1 MASDKIVTLDAVSL
15 NKGEA
20 QLLDGVTFALERG
33 RFHALLGPNGA
44 GKSSLMRIL
53 YRAENDGTGMITL
66 DGKPLRDWPRKPYA
80 AQVGALV
87 QESVS
92 LAGLTLHEVVALGL
106 LPLALPREEA
116 RARCEEALALVGL
129 AARAGED
136 AAHLSGGEQQRLF
149 FAQLL
154 ALDPEIY
161 ILDEPHNHLDLHYQY
176 VLLDAVK
183 RRNRTVL
190 ASFHDL
196 TLATRFCD
204 RAFLLDHGKLVASG
218 ALEDVL
224 TPQRL
229 AEVYR
234 IDACYEGGV
243 LSIRGA
249 ITGENNRTLAIGSS
263 LPGGRGRLRQ
273 AG

>member
-1 MASDKIVTLDAVSL
+1 MASDPILALEAVSL
-15 NKGEA
+15 AKGNA
-20 QLLDGVTFALERG
+20 RLLDSVGFTLERG

-53 YRAENDGTGMITL
+53 YRAEDGHTGTVTL
-66 DGKPLRDWPRKPYA
+66 DGKPLKEWPRKAYA
-80 AQVGALV
+80 GRVGALV

-92 LAGLTLHEVVALGL
+92 LAGLTLSEVVNLGL
-106 LPLALPREEA
+106 LPLALPQSEA
-116 RARCEEALALVGL
+116 RDRADEALALVGL
-129 AARAGED
+129 VERAGED

-154 ALDPEIY
+154 ALDPDIY

-183 RRNRTVL
+183 RRGKTVL

-204 RAFLLDHGKLVASG
+204 RAFLLDHGRLAASG
-218 ALEDVL
+218 PLDEVL
-224 TPQRL
+224 TPARL
-229 AEVYR
+229 ASVYR
-234 IDACYEGGV
+234 IDASYQNG
-243 LSIRGA
+243 
-249 ITGENNRTLAIGSS
+249 TLAIKGAI
-263 LPGGRGRLRQ
+263 LDR
-273 AG
+273 

>member
-1 MASDKIVTLDAVSL
+1 MASDPILAVEAVGL
-15 NKGEA
+15 KKGGST
-20 QLLDGVTFALERG
+20 LLDNVSFGLERG

-53 YRAENDGTGMITL
+53 YRAETDNSGTVAVEGRS
-66 DGKPLRDWPRKPYA
+66 LRDWPRKAYA
-80 AQVGALV
+80 AKLGALV
-87 QESVS
+87 QEAVS
-92 LAGLTLHEVVALGL
+92 LSGLSLAEVVGLGL
-106 LPLALPREEA
+106 LPLALPRAEA
-116 RARCEEALALVGL
+116 AARSAEALALVGL
-129 AARAGED
+129 GARAGED

-154 ALDPEIY
+154 ALDPDIY

-183 RRNRTVL
+183 QRGKTVL

-204 RAFLLDHGKLVASG
+204 RAFLLDGGKLVAAG
-218 ALEDVL
+218 PLEAVL
-224 TPQRL
+224 TRERL
-229 AEVYR
+229 ASVYR
-234 IDACYEGGV
+234 IDADFRADGV
-243 LSIRGA
+243 QIRGA
-249 ITGENNRTLAIGSS
+249 I
-263 LPGGRGRLRQ
+263 

>member
-1 MASDKIVTLDAVSL
+1 MVSDPIVTLDSVSL
-15 NKGEA
+15 EKGTA
-20 QLLDGVTFALERG
+20 RLLETVSFSLERG
-33 RFHALLGPNGA
+33 KFHALLGPNGA

-53 YRAENDGTGMITL
+53 YRAETDATGEIMVEGTS
-66 DGKPLRDWPRKPYA
+66 LRAWKRKAYA
-80 AQVGALV
+80 ASVGALV

-92 LAGLTLHEVVALGL
+92 LAGLSLREVVALGL
-106 LPLALPREEA
+106 LPLSIAQAEGE
-116 RARCEEALALVGL
+116 ARCEEALRLVGL
-129 AARAGED
+129 ADRAEED

-154 ALDPEIY
+154 ALDPDIY

-183 RRNRTVL
+183 RRGKTVL

-204 RAFLLDHGKLVASG
+204 RAYLLDHGRLVASG
-218 ALEDVL
+218 TLDAVL

-234 IDACYEGGV
+234 IDARFADGV
-243 LSIRGA
+243 LDIRGA
-249 ITGENNRTLAIGSS
+249 IV
-263 LPGGRGRLRQ
+263 GR
-273 AG
+273 

>member
-1 MASDKIVTLDAVSL
+1 MASDPILSLENVSL
-15 NKGEA
+15 DKGEA
-20 QLLDGVTFALERG
+20 KLLDGVTFALERG
-33 RFHALLGPNGA
+33 KFHALLGPNGA

-53 YRAENDGTGMITL
+53 YRAENDGAGVITL
-66 DGKPLRDWPRKPYA
+66 DGKPLRNWPRKAYA
-80 AQVGALV
+80 ARVGALV

-92 LAGLTLHEVVALGL
+92 LAGLSLFEVVALGL
-106 LPLALPREEA
+106 LPLALPRDEA
-116 RARCEEALALVGL
+116 SARCDEALALVGL
-129 AARAGED
+129 AARAGDD

-161 ILDEPHNHLDLHYQY
+161 VLDEPHNHLDLHYQY

-183 RRNRTVL
+183 RRGRTVL

-204 RAFLLDHGKLVASG
+204 RAFLLDHGRLAASG
-218 ALEDVL
+218 TLEEVL
-224 TPQRL
+224 TAERL

-234 IDACYEGGV
+234 IDARFEGGV
-243 LSIRGA
+243 VSIEGAIRG
-249 ITGENNRTLAIGSS
+249 R
-263 LPGGRGRLRQ
+263 
-273 AG
+273 